1 VVAEDDEMV
10 RALVRVTLEDSG
22 YRVLEAASG
31 EAALALC
38 DSFPGTIDV
47 LVTDMVMPGMG
58 GRALAD
64 RLTAT
69 RPELRV
75 LYVSGYAETEVLDH
89 GGHEP
94 DAAFVQ
100 KPFTPEELALRI
112 RALIDRPRVTATG
125 DHAPRPAGI

>member
-1 VVAEDDEMV
+1 MV
-10 RALVRVTLEDSG
+10 RALVRVTLEESG
-22 YRVLEAASG
+22 YRVLEAANG
-31 EAALALC
+31 EAALALS

-89 GGHEP
+89 GLSSGSEP
-94 DAAFVQ
+94 GTAFVQ